1 MKKVLKKVWEV
12 INNRYI
18 VLSFIT
24 ILVAIIYIFQ
34 LFNIQIINGKKYRE
48 KSQSRTLRTETVTA
62 TRGEIYDRN
71 GVVLASS
78 KLSFDVNIYKVK
90 VTVAETNNSIARF
103 IKIIESN
110 GDKIYSTFPVKDT
123 LDGFNFESSDSED
136 SWKNQMKIDKNFDF
150 NQTIDY
156 YIDLYALQNFSDDRN
171 LQIKIIKVKY
181 EANLNSYSLFNGV
194 TIAKDISDKSVAQ
207 IKESKYEIYG
217 ITIASV
223 SKRYYPYSTL
233 ISHVLGYVRKVNS
246 NEYTSLKDQGYTINS
261 VVGKSG
267 IEQSF
272 EKYLKGVDG
281 KKSIETDSK
290 GNVTSETII
299 SDAVAGNNV
308 TLTIDYRLQ
317 KVSEDALVNVI
328 NGLKDGTLNGKK
340 IPDADSGAVVVL
352 DVRTGEVLAMASY
365 PTYNINEIVDGISQ
379 SRWDNLSNDPLKP
392 MYNRAISGIYSPG
405 STYKMLVG
413 IAGLENGAITT
424 TEKILDTGV
433 YQYGYHPKCWIYTQY
448 GRTHGYVDVSG
459 AIKVSCNCFFY
470 EVGRRVGIAE
480 IVKYAKLFGL
490 GQKTGIELSQ
500 ESTGQ
505 IAGDNP
511 DIEWYLGDTL
521 SAAIGQSYN
530 SYTPLQLANYIST
543 IANGGT
549 LNKVSVIKSINNEI
563 TNNYVS
569 NSEIEEYG
577 KEYTGVDFKSQN
589 LGIKS
594 EYIDAIKKGMLSVT
608 SETGGTS
615 YILFKNSSIQVA
627 GKTGTSQVSNGSN
640 DGIFVGFAPYD
651 DPQIAVVAV
660 IGHGGEGTYTA
671 NVVKPIMEEYFNI
684 STEDAANEKNQN
696 TVESNVSF

>member
-1 MKKVLKKVWEV
+1 MKKVLKKVWKI

-34 LFNIQIINGKKYRE
+34 LFNIQIINGKTYRE
-48 KSQSRTLRTETVTA
+48 KSQSRTLRTENVVA

-90 VTVAETNNSIARF
+90 VSVSEANDSIARF
-103 IKIIESN
+103 IKILESN
-110 GDKIYSTFPVKDT
+110 GDKIYSTFPVNDS
-123 LDGFNFESSDSED
+123 LNGFNFENNDSE
-136 SWKNQMKIDKNFDF
+136 SYWKEQMKIDKSFDF
-150 NQTIDY
+150 NKTIDY
-156 YIDLYALQNFSDDRN
+156 YIDLYALQDFSNDRN
-171 LQIKIIKVKY
+171 LQIKMIEVKY

-194 TIAKDISDKSVAQ
+194 TVAKDISDKSVAQ
-207 IKESKYEIYG
+207 IKESKYELYG
-217 ITIASV
+217 ISIASV

-233 ISHVLGYVRKVNS
+233 LSHVLGYVSKVNS
-246 NEYTSLKDQGYTINS
+246 TEYSTLKDQGYSINS

-281 KKSIETDSK
+281 KKSIETDNK
-290 GNVTSETII
+290 GNVTSESIV
-299 SDAVAGNNV
+299 SNAVAGNNV

-317 KVSEDALVNVI
+317 KTSEDALVNTI
-328 NGLKDGTLNGKK
+328 DRLKNGTLNGKK
-340 IPDADSGAVVVL
+340 IPDASAGAVVVL
-352 DVRTGEVLAMASY
+352 DVKTGGVLAMASY
-365 PTYNINEIVDGISQ
+365 PTYDINQFVDGISQ
-379 SRWDNLSNDPLKP
+379 NNWLNLVNDPLRP
-392 MYNRAISGIYSPG
+392 MYNRAISGTYSPG
-405 STYKMLVG
+405 STYKMLVAT
-413 IAGLENGAITT
+413 AGLETGAITP

-448 GRTHGYVDVSG
+448 GLTHGYVDVSG

-470 EVGRRVGIAE
+470 EVGRRVGIAD

-500 ESTGQ
+500 EASGQ

-511 DIEWYLGDTL
+511 NIDWYLGDTL

-563 TNNYVS
+563 TKSSVS
-569 NSEIEEYG
+569 NDEIEEYS

-589 LGIKS
+589 LAIKS

-627 GKTGTSQVSNGSN
+627 GKTGTSQVASGSN
-640 DGIFVGFAPYD
+640 NGIFVGFAPYD

-660 IGHGGEGTYTA
+660 IEHGGEGTYTA

-684 STEDAANEKNQN
+684 STEDAANQKNQN
-696 TVESNVSF
+696 TVESKVSF